1 LEKLVLYQEDLDRL
15 TELLA
20 DMPFRYAKPIWD
32 FFAILIKERK
42 ESKDEKV
49 KETEEEVKEI
59 LEI

>member
-32 FFAILIKERK
+32 FFAILINQRK
-42 ESKDEKV
+42 EIKDEKA
-49 KETEEEVKEI
+49 KETEEEIKEL

>member
-1 LEKLVLYQEDLDRL
+1 MEKLVLYQEDLDRL

-32 FFAILIKERK
+32 YFVILINQRK
-42 ESKDEKV
+42 EIKDEKA
-49 KETEEEVKEI
+49 KETEEEIKEL